1 MSLVD
6 NFRAYTDE
14 ILARY
19 ERALRDADSP
29 LTTTAD
35 RWHQARSQAEEI
47 LGECLHLLDPI
58 AQERPDPQAVTREL
72 GIERANQQI
81 LVADSIRAGIL
92 LWRAA
97 VPVLRE
103 VATSE
108 DAALLPD
115 MLDRLHEAI
124 SIRLYIGSV
133 AHEHVRLANR
143 AAVAKDEQH
152 SEPEAVTCPDNITK
166 REWEVLKCV
175 GRAFSNR
182 EIAKELAISEPTV
195 KAHLRKIFRKLTA
208 TSRVDA
214 INKVGLPHHY
224 GSEG

>member
-6 NFRAYTDE
+6 SFRAHTVE

-29 LTTTAD
+29 LVATAD
-35 RWHQARSQAEEI
+35 RWDQTRRQAEEI
-47 LGECLHLLDPI
+47 LGECLHLLGPI
-58 AQERPDPQAVTREL
+58 AQERPDPQAATREL
-72 GIERANQQI
+72 GIDRARQKI

-103 VATSE
+103 VAMSE
-108 DAALLPD
+108 SPDRLPD
-115 MLDRLHEAI
+115 MFDRLHEAI

-143 AAVAKDEQH
+143 AAAAGNDQR
-152 SEPEAVTCPDNITK
+152 SEPEGVTRPDNITE

-175 GRAFSNR
+175 GRAYSNR

-195 KAHLRKIFRKLTA
+195 KAHLRKIFRKLAA

-214 INKVGLPHHY
+214 INKVGLPHRY
-224 GSEG
+224 RS